1 MDKLSNSN
9 SNYIC
14 QKWTIF
20 ACCSFIIIGCVVMTF
35 MSEKI
40 VYNYHQTQTVDRVR
54 IFN

>member
-1 MDKLSNSN
+1 MNGN

-20 ACCSFIIIGCVVMTF
+20 ACCSLMIIGCVVITF

-40 VYNYHQTQTVDRVR
+40 AYNYHQIQTVERVTNF
-54 IFN
+54 I